1 MIAFATILSYTEGE
15 VILMTKPS
23 TTKTASINVRLFPE
37 LKTEAESVFA
47 YHGLSLP
54 DAITVFLNHACRV
67 GGFPFEL
74 KGARW
79 SDPESLAALEESNQ
93 IVANPNVHKR
103 FKNAADLIA
112 DCLEGDDDE

>member
-1 MIAFATILSYTEGE
+1 
-15 VILMTKPS
+15 MTKPS
-23 TTKTASINVRLFPE
+23 TTKTASINVRLYPE
-37 LKTEAESVFA
+37 LKAEAEGVFA

-79 SDPESLAALEESNQ
+79 NDPESLEALEESNK
-93 IVANPNVHKR
+93 IMANPSAYKH